1 MSAPKNL
8 IVKESLID
16 LKKELKQASSLIAPR
31 IKMLIEIKKS
41 DSVGISKRYLAQLI
55 GVNHNSIQTWRT
67 MYQQGGLV
75 LLKSHKKTGFRPS
88 VLNETEHKQL
98 AAKLNDPSNGLTG
111 YKELLEWVK
120 LEMNKDIK
128 YNTLL
133 KYCVR
138 NFKSSSKVAR
148 KSHIKK
154 DELLVEAFKKTLLK
168 PVKTSLKKRNINLQK

>member
-1 MSAPKNL
+1 MSAPKNI
-8 IVKESLID
+8 IVKENLD
-16 LKKELKQASSLIAPR
+16 ELKRALKHASSLISPR
-31 IKMLIEIKKS
+31 IRMLIEIKNNES
-41 DSVGISKRYLAQLI
+41 IGISKRALAQLI

-67 MYQQGGLV
+67 MYQQGGLS

-88 VLNETEHKQL
+88 ILNETEHKQIE
-98 AAKLNDPSNGLTG
+98 AKLNDSSNGLTG

-120 LEMNKDIK
+120 LEMGKEIK

-148 KSHIKK
+148 KSHVKK
-154 DELLVEAFKKTLLK
+154 DEILVESFKKTSHKTVKKSLK
-168 PVKTSLKKRNINLQK
+168 KEKKTSLK